1 MACQALPGKGSGAS
15 TMVKAGIYVRVSKAK
30 RELLDAQRQQ
40 PPCEAFAKAQGW
52 TVEEVY
58 LDDSISAY
66 SGVPRENFE
75 RMLADVRAGRLDA
88 IISWQADRL
97 LRTVVDAAAI
107 VRIAQETGV
116 QVANVG
122 GTIDLSTADGRRRF
136 YESAVA
142 AQYESDIKSER
153 SKLKHSEIAAAGG

>member
-1 MACQALPGKGSGAS
+1 
-15 TMVKAGIYVRVSKAK
+15 MVRAGLYVRVSKAK

-52 TVEEVY
+52 SVVEVY

-66 SGVPRENFE
+66 PGVPRDNCE
-75 RMLADVRAGRLDA
+75 RMLSGVRGGKLDD

-97 LRTVVDAAAI
+97 LRTVEDSAAI
-107 VRIAQETGV
+107 VQIAKETGV

-122 GTIDLSTADGRRRF
+122 
-136 YESAVA
+136 
-142 AQYESDIKSER
+142 
-153 SKLKHSEIAAAGG
+153 

>member
-1 MACQALPGKGSGAS
+1 
-15 TMVKAGIYVRVSKAK
+15 MVRAGLYVRVSKAK

-52 TVEEVY
+52 SVVEVY

-66 SGVPRENFE
+66 TGVPRDNFE
-75 RMLADVRAGRLDA
+75 RMLSDVRAGKLDA

-97 LRTVVDAAAI
+97 LRTVEDAAAI
-107 VRIAQETGV
+107 VQIAKETGV

-122 GTIDLSTADGRRRF
+122 GSIDLSTAEGRRRF
-136 YESAVA
+136 YEAAVA
-142 AQYESDIKSER
+142 AQYESELKSER
-153 SKLKHSEIAAAGG
+153 LKLKHAEIAASGGWQGGQRPFWL